1 MHHQVRALPP
11 RWQGPLRALHRV
23 PRVNPAAREAQRAL
37 TTGAAAT
44 ARIAVLPARAAY
56 PSAPAVDPAARA
68 ADPAARREGLGAQ
81 AADPGN
87 PRLEALAS
95 NRAPPGAD
103 PVVRPEVA
111 ARRAARW
118 PAPGR
123 RVGEAE
129 TAANGAGRACSA
141 NRDHDSAPGHIQCH
155 QSLAPENSDRY
166 RNRNRSPEH
175 TGRRRAQGRTRFSTG
190 APRVTPRRSTNRAL
204 RSASARWSMLGCAVT
219 STTTSAASTAGS
231 RLTLS
236 RPSAGTAGT

>member
-1 MHHQVRALPP
+1 MRALPP

-37 TTGAAAT
+37 TTGAAATGAAATGAAAT

-111 ARRAARW
+111 ARRAARR

-123 RVGEAE
+123 RAGEAE
-129 TAANGAGRACSA
+129 TAASGAGRACSA
-141 NRDHDSAPGHIQCH
+141 ERVHDSAPRHIRCH
-155 QSLAPENSDRY
+155 QSLAPEQRPISESEPITKARLVAGAL
-166 RNRNRSPEH
+166 RG
-175 TGRRRAQGRTRFSTG
+175 GRGSRRA
-190 APRVTPRRSTNRAL
+190 RR
-204 RSASARWSMLGCAVT
+204 G
-219 STTTSAASTAGS
+219 
-231 RLTLS
+231 
-236 RPSAGTAGT
+236 